1 MSTSFAPRASTR
13 SKLPDMKPGLS
24 RHARHEVRTVDY
36 WELFWDTGAP
46 EAWLMAKG
54 TEDEAWTTEHS

>member
-1 MSTSFAPRASTR
+1 
-13 SKLPDMKPGLS
+13 MKPWLS

>member
-1 MSTSFAPRASTR
+1 
-13 SKLPDMKPGLS
+13 MKPGLS

-46 EAWLMAKG
+46 EAYLMAKAAPPEDG
-54 TEDEAWTTEHS
+54 TWTTEHS

>member
-1 MSTSFAPRASTR
+1 
-13 SKLPDMKPGLS
+13 MKP
-24 RHARHEVRTVDY
+24 RYFCHAMHEVNAVDY

-46 EAWLMAKG
+46 EAWLMAKD